1 MPIRIFAAGLTLL
14 LATPAVAQTAF
25 AAPPVDDGQ
34 LGAIAGRADL
44 AIVAQSDQA
53 STVTQNSVGNNSLTG
68 DVKIDGSAF
77 QNMQGLSL
85 LNVNTGNNVSMN
97 TSMNVVIMVNP
108 GP

>member
-14 LATPAVAQTAF
+14 MAAPAAAQTAF
-25 AAPPVDDGQ
+25 AAPPVGDSQ
-34 LGAIAGRADL
+34 LGAIAGRADM
-44 AIVAQSDQA
+44 AVVAQSDQA
-53 STVTQNSVGNNSLTG
+53 STVSQNSVGDGSVTG
-68 DVKIDGSAF
+68 NVKIDGNAF
-77 QNMQGLSL
+77 QNMQGLSV